1 MNESKIV
8 YGSYVTEDIKGNVKS
23 LIEELKENNKR
34 IPRLVTILV
43 GNDYGSTKYVNLKT
57 KDCNEVGIN
66 TTNLHYETYQIDE
79 DGLISL
85 IDELNND
92 DTVDGILVQLPLPD
106 NFNEERVMEAIE
118 PSKDVDCFNPIN
130 VGKLYTSG
138 YENNMMRPCTPQ
150 GIIRTLEK
158 IGYDSLAG
166 MHAVVLGRSNI
177 VGKPAAKLLMDK
189 GATVTICHS
198 KTKNIKDIV
207 RQADIVV
214 AAVGKAKMIKS
225 DWIKEGAIVIDVG
238 INRDNGKMCGDVDL
252 EDVIDK
258 VKYITPVPKG
268 IGEVT
273 RAMLLDN
280 TITAYCINERKNYRI
295 DETKERKSCRNAF
308 RDMINNII
316 EKHGSLEEL
325 ENLGINIHPTDDD
338 LQ

>member
-43 GNDYGSTKYVNLKT
+43 GNDYGSTKYVKLKT
-57 KDCNEVGIN
+57 QDCNEVGIN
-66 TTNLHYETYQIDE
+66 TTNLHYESHQIDE

-85 IDELNND
+85 ICELNDD
-92 DTVDGILVQLPLPD
+92 DTVDGILVQLPLPSHID
-106 NFNEERVMEAIE
+106 ETHIMEAID
-118 PSKDVDCFNPIN
+118 PIKDVDCFHPIN
-130 VGKLYTSG
+130 VGKFYTYLYES
-138 YENNMMRPCTPQ
+138 YLMKPCTPA
-150 GIIRTLEK
+150 GIDRIIERM
-158 IGYDSLAG
+158 GYDSLEG
-166 MHAVVLGRSNI
+166 MKAVVIGRSNI
-177 VGKPAAKLLMDK
+177 VGKPAAKFLLDK
-189 GATVTICHS
+189 DATVTICHS
-198 KTKNIKDIV
+198 KTKNIKDEV
-207 RQADIVV
+207 KQADIVV
-214 AAVGKAKMIKS
+214 AAAGKAKMIKS

-238 INRDNGKMCGDVDL
+238 INRDENGKMCGDVDL

-268 IGEVT
+268 VGEVT

-280 TITAYCINERKNYRI
+280 TITAYYMNERQNISI

-308 RDMINNII
+308 KDMIVNII

-338 LQ
+338 L